1 MNADQII
8 ERIRGLR
15 SQLDTLGVASLGLFG
30 SVARGEERDDSDI
43 DILVAFDGP
52 ATFDQYMDVKLLL
65 EDALGRRVDL
75 VTEQGLRQV
84 TPVNRR
90 TRTAPC
96 RVTRGSICRTW
107 AMPLTLLRHFA
118 SHEVLE
124 CHSRRMTS

>member
-15 SQLDTLGVASLGLFG
+15 PQLDALGVDSLGLFG

-65 EDALGRRVDL
+65 EDALGRRIDL
-75 VTEQGLRQV
+75 VIERGLRRS
-84 TPVNRR
+84 TPANRR

-96 RVTRGSICRTW
+96 RVTRGSISRTC
-107 AMPLTLLRHFA
+107 ATPA
-118 SHEVLE
+118 SA
-124 CHSRRMTS
+124 